1 MHKESQCWHFV
12 MSSLAR
18 IYGVKK
24 VMSDP
29 TFSSA
34 ASQWCEE
41 HGDVCDIELES
52 LSKVDVYFKKIYEE
66 L

>member
-1 MHKESQCWHFV
+1 
-12 MSSLAR
+12 MSSFAR